1 MHSTDPANVVGG
13 EKTLKDVID
22 AGGSSSSSVG
32 AAGCS
37 GNLKRKQGSED
48 CKKGPEVKKVRGLW
62 QDELDDLDDEDLSDS
77 SEEEDEDKVKKIL
90 CITGAADAVKWYAIF
105 VCAKWYRDCSDRV
118 FAF

>member
-1 MHSTDPANVVGG
+1 MHLTDPANLVGG

-22 AGGSSSSSVG
+22 AGGSSSSG

-37 GNLKRKQGSED
+37 RDLKRKQGSED

-90 CITGAADAVKWYAIF
+90 
-105 VCAKWYRDCSDRV
+105 
-118 FAF
+118 

>member
-1 MHSTDPANVVGG
+1 MHLTDPANVVGG

-22 AGGSSSSSVG
+22 AGGSSSTTVG

-90 CITGAADAVKWYAIF
+90 
-105 VCAKWYRDCSDRV
+105 
-118 FAF
+118 

>member
-1 MHSTDPANVVGG
+1 MHLTDPANLVGG

-77 SEEEDEDKVKKIL
+77 SDDDEEAKVK
-90 CITGAADAVKWYAIF
+90 DAL
-105 VCAKWYRDCSDRV
+105 
-118 FAF
+118 